1 MKIAVLGG
9 GNGSFA
15 AAADFTLGGHEV
27 ALYRRNQSD
36 VDAHIASGGAI
47 SLIDGRGQRRAEIAR
62 ITSDLAAALRGAE
75 LVLCPTPAFAQ
86 DDLARRVG
94 PLLEAGQVVYL
105 PPGSFG
111 SYIFAKAA
119 HAAGRSGDVA
129 FAETGTLPWLAR
141 KQGAYTVRISGRGV
155 RLPTGVFPLSGKTR
169 ALEVISRAFPK
180 AIEDCGDILSG
191 ALMNAGPIIHPPLI
205 VMNAGPLEH
214 FDRWDIHKEGTQPA
228 IRRVTDR
235 LDAERMAVRE
245 AFGYGPPHFPLAD
258 HYAKRA
264 WMYEAEAHDTLT
276 DSGDWRERLI
286 LTEHRYM
293 REDVRIG
300 LSFICSMAELAGV
313 PTPLARAFLSIGS
326 AVCGEDF
333 TKTGRTRATL
343 GLDGLGKAELLA
355 LLDKGF

>member
-47 SLIDGRGQRRAEIAR
+47 SLIDGRGQRRAEIAL

-86 DDLARRVG
+86 DDLAHRVA

-119 HAAGRSGDVA
+119 HAAGRSGEVA

-191 ALMNAGPIIHPPLI
+191 SGMRMLMPMAAGSARWMTRSMRASTWRGHGHWPMSSRLAWSMATTVTGKVATLRGHSAWCTCRHISPRSPGSGVMRPTSTGRGLSTSPISSATRPSRPRRRSNGSRQSWLAPWSPRWSTPAGPSSSAAPP
-205 VMNAGPLEH
+205 A
-214 FDRWDIHKEGTQPA
+214 T
-228 IRRVTDR
+228 
-235 LDAERMAVRE
+235 
-245 AFGYGPPHFPLAD
+245 
-258 HYAKRA
+258 
-264 WMYEAEAHDTLT
+264 
-276 DSGDWRERLI
+276 
-286 LTEHRYM
+286 
-293 REDVRIG
+293 
-300 LSFICSMAELAGV
+300 
-313 PTPLARAFLSIGS
+313 S
-326 AVCGEDF
+326 A
-333 TKTGRTRATL
+333 T
-343 GLDGLGKAELLA
+343 
-355 LLDKGF
+355 